1 MKRHQGGGNAQGP
14 GQRKFTLS
22 FRRSKPGPN
31 YLIAGRNHR
40 LSHIGNSSLKGFTR
54 SWAMIASLAFLRDG
68 RFLSA
73 RALRAY
79 PMMLM
84 AGFAA
89 AILFL
94 GFTAHGV
101 NDYAGRPLGTDFSNI
116 YVAGLAALKGG
127 AVSVFDIKA
136 QWHNEQ
142 ALFGQA
148 TPVYGWHY
156 PPFFLLVAAPLALMP
171 YRTAL
176 IVWQV
181 STLILYLWALRALI
195 RKSAMPQW
203 ADGHA
208 WLPLAL
214 GFSAVFVNLTH
225 GHNGFLTAALFAGAL
240 ANLQTRPLLAGLLFG
255 LLAYKPQFGMLI
267 PLALAAG
274 GYWRSFA
281 AAAVTVLGL
290 AFAVTL
296 LFGAEVWPAFF
307 AGSHF
312 TRTVILE
319 QGATGF
325 EKIQTFFSQ
334 VRLLGGPIALAYAM
348 QGVALLFSAL
358 MVLWAWRKPHSF
370 GARAAILCLATLIAT
385 PYALDYDL
393 MLLAPALVLIA
404 AEGRARGFRPY
415 ELSLLTLLWLL
426 PFAARNFA
434 SATHILVAPFAIL
447 ALLVM
452 TALPRKAVA

>member
-1 MKRHQGGGNAQGP
+1 MTAS
-14 GQRKFTLS
+14 L
-22 FRRSKPGPN
+22 
-31 YLIAGRNHR
+31 
-40 LSHIGNSSLKGFTR
+40 SSL
-54 SWAMIASLAFLRDG
+54 RDA
-68 RFLSA
+68 RFLSE
-73 RALRAY
+73 RVLRAY
-79 PMMLM
+79 PVMLM

-116 YVAGLAALKGG
+116 YVAGLTALKGN
-127 AVSVFDIKA
+127 AASVFDIKS
-136 QWHNEQ
+136 QWSGEQ

-156 PPFFLLVAAPLALMP
+156 PPFFLLVAAPLALLP
-171 YRTAL
+171 YRAAL
-176 IVWQV
+176 IAWQF
-181 STLILYLWALRALI
+181 STLVLYLWALKALI
-195 RKSAMPQW
+195 RKGAAPQW
-203 ADGHA
+203 ADGKA

-214 GFSAVFVNLTH
+214 GFTAVFVNLTH

-240 ANLQTRPLLAGLLFG
+240 ANLGTRPLLAGLLFG
-255 LLAYKPQFGMLI
+255 LLAYKPQFGVLI

-281 AAAVTVLGL
+281 AATVTVLAL
-290 AFAVTL
+290 AIAVTL

-312 TRTVILE
+312 TRTMILE

-334 VRLLGGPIALAYAM
+334 VRLLGGPIALAYAV
-348 QGVALLFSAL
+348 QAVAFLFSAL
-358 MVLWAWRKPHSF
+358 MVLWAWQRPLPF
-370 GARAAILCLATLIAT
+370 GARGAILCLATLIAT

-393 MLLAPALVLIA
+393 MLLAPALALIA
-404 AEGRARGFRPY
+404 AEGKARGFRPY

-434 SATHILVAPFAIL
+434 SATHLLVAPFAIL

-452 TALPRKAVA
+452 AARPQRA

>member
-1 MKRHQGGGNAQGP
+1 MTA
-14 GQRKFTLS
+14 F
-22 FRRSKPGPN
+22 
-31 YLIAGRNHR
+31 LI
-40 LSHIGNSSLKGFTR
+40 S
-54 SWAMIASLAFLRDG
+54 LRDG

-73 RALRAY
+73 RVLRAY
-79 PMMLM
+79 PLILM
-84 AGFAA
+84 AGFAM

-116 YVAGLAALKGG
+116 YAAGLAALKGN
-127 AVSVFDIKA
+127 AASVFDIKT

-142 ALFGQA
+142 ALFGAA
-148 TPVYGWHY
+148 TPLYGWHY
-156 PPFFLLVAAPLALMP
+156 PPFFLLVAAPLALLP
-171 YRTAL
+171 YEAAL
-176 IVWQV
+176 IAWQL

-195 RKSAMPQW
+195 RQSAVPQW
-203 ADGHA
+203 AEGQA

-214 GFSAVFVNLTH
+214 GFTAVFVNLTH
-225 GHNGFLTAALFAGAL
+225 GHNGFLTASLFAGGL
-240 ANLQTRPLLAGLLFG
+240 ANLNTRPLVAGLLFG
-255 LLAYKPQFGMLI
+255 LLAYKPQFGVMI

-274 GYWRSFA
+274 HYWRSFA
-281 AAAVTVLGL
+281 AAAVTVLFL
-290 AFAVTL
+290 ALAVTL
-296 LFGAEVWPAFF
+296 LFGAEVWPAFL

-334 VRLLGGPIALAYAM
+334 VRLLGGPIALAYAV
-348 QGVALLFSAL
+348 QGAAFLFCAL
-358 MVLWAWRKPHSF
+358 MVVWAWRKSLPF
-370 GARAAILCLATLIAT
+370 GARGAILCLATLIAT

-393 MLLAPALVLIA
+393 MLLAPALVLIV
-404 AEGRARGFRPY
+404 AEGKVRGFRPY

-426 PFAARNFA
+426 PFAARNLAAA
-434 SATHILVAPFAIL
+434 SHLLLAPFAIL

-452 TALPRKAVA
+452 TGRRTRA

>member
-1 MKRHQGGGNAQGP
+1 M
-14 GQRKFTLS
+14 T
-22 FRRSKPGPN
+22 
-31 YLIAGRNHR
+31 
-40 LSHIGNSSLKGFTR
+40 
-54 SWAMIASLAFLRDG
+54 ASLASVRDG
-68 RFLSA
+68 RFLNA
-73 RALRAY
+73 RVLRAY
-79 PMMLM
+79 PVMLM

-94 GFTAHGV
+94 GFTAHGL

-116 YVAGLAALKGG
+116 YVAGLAALKGN
-127 AVSVFDIKA
+127 AASVFDIKT

-142 ALFGQA
+142 TLFGQA

-171 YRTAL
+171 YRAAL
-176 IVWQV
+176 IVWQF
-181 STLILYLWALRALI
+181 STLVLYLWALKALI
-195 RKSAMPQW
+195 RKGAMPEW
-203 ADGHA
+203 ADGQV

-214 GFSAVFVNLTH
+214 GFTAVFVNLTH

-240 ANLQTRPLLAGLLFG
+240 AHLETRPLLAGLLFG
-255 LLAYKPQFGMLI
+255 LLAYKPQFGVLI

-274 GYWRSFA
+274 GYWRSCA
-281 AAAVTVLGL
+281 AAAATVVAL
-290 AFAVTL
+290 AIAVTL

-307 AGSHF
+307 AGAHF
-312 TRTVILE
+312 TRTAILE

-334 VRLLGGPIALAYAM
+334 VRLLGGPIALAYAV
-348 QGVALLFSAL
+348 QGVVFLFSAL
-358 MVLWAWRKPHSF
+358 MVLRAWRKPLPF
-370 GARAAILCLATLIAT
+370 GARGAILCLATLIAT

-393 MLLAPALVLIA
+393 MLLAPALALIA
-404 AEGRARGFRPY
+404 AEGKARGFRPY

-434 SATHILVAPFAIL
+434 AASHLLVAPFAIL

-452 TALPRKAVA
+452 TARPQRA